1 MMEYFIEVILK
12 RLCIYIYWFWITVQQ
27 YQLDVLHTESILFQL
42 VLLSVDL

>member
-1 MMEYFIEVILK
+1 MMEYFMEMILK
-12 RLCIYIYWFWITVQQ
+12 RLYIYIYWFWIMVQQ